1 MKGKINYLTIG
12 DGGLKME
19 ARTGSDALAKKVE
32 RWIKSRDGQAA
43 VSRASEASRKAI
55 EKLEKGERINREIL
69 HRPFTI

>member
-1 MKGKINYLTIG
+1 MKT
-12 DGGLKME
+12 
-19 ARTGSDALAKKVE
+19 RTGSDAFAKKLE

-43 VSRASEASRKAI
+43 VSRASEASKKAI